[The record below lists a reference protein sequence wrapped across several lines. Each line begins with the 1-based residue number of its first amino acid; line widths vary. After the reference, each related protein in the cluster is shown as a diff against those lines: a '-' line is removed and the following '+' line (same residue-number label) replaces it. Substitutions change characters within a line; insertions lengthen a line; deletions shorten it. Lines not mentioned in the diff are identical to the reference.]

1 MKFLRKIGRK
11 VKKGLGKLM
20 SHKLGRIIGFIGL
33 SMAMGA
39 AAKALMAPVEGAVLA
54 EAGLAEGIGAAA
66 TDVAV
71 GGIGEGAVAAGLAE
85 GAGASLLEGV
95 STPLIEEITIS
106 AAKRAGAGQISNT
119 LSLIENASTSTEA
132 FSYASNA
139 MEANTVATIDGIN
152 YVNPDM
158 ATVHN
163 NITSAVDHQFKT
175 TFDPNATQRFTGY
188 GPDTEFYMGS
198 GMEGSAVTPPID
210 TIELYD
216 PVQARIEAGIDQ
228 ETLARKLSETGKFT
242 GAVEGAGQGSLLDP
256 VTVPLPQPDEV
267 LPFGERAK
275 DWLSETFIPDDP
287 QEFIGDVGK
296 GVVTGELLSV
306 IGGEPE
312 EQFYSK
318 GISAKVQP
326 IAPQAAY
333 ITAITPSYQAAMNTD
348 AIPNF
353 QQLKDANLVGTGSLQ
368 WMNMFGRQPLIFPN
382 VLGLPQTSGGG
393 SFRYG

>member
-1 MKFLRKIGRK
+1 MKFLKNIGRKIKKGLKKLMSNKIGRI
-11 VKKGLGKLM
+11 VGM
-20 SHKLGRIIGFIGL
+20 IGL
-33 SMAMGA
+33 SMAMGY
-39 AAKALMAPVEGAVLA
+39 AAKALIGQFGA
-54 EAGLAEGIGAAA
+54 
-66 TDVAV
+66 
-71 GGIGEGAVAAGLAE
+71 GAVAGEVAGEAVVGATVGETVGTAGLTE
-85 GAGASLLEGV
+85 GVGASLLEGTV
-95 STPLIEEITIS
+95 ATEAISAPLIEEITIS
-106 AAKRAGAGQISNT
+106 AAKRAGAGQINNT
-119 LSLIENASTSTEA
+119 LSMIEKASTNSDA
-132 FSYASNA
+132 FNIASNA
-139 MEANTVATIDGIN
+139 MESNTVATIDGIN

-188 GPDTEFYMGS
+188 GPDTEFYTRS
-198 GMEGSAVTPPID
+198 GVEGSAVTPPVVD
-210 TIELYD
+210 TVELYD
-216 PVQARIEAGIDQ
+216 PLQGRIEAGIDQ

-256 VTVPLPQPDEV
+256 VTVPLPQPEEV

-382 VLGLPQTSGGG
+382 VLGLPS
-393 SFRYG
+393 